1 MPTAEEESSHYQAVV
16 AGGAKSSAIGLAG
29 WGAAALAMQRF
40 RVPLWV
46 HSNVPIRAALT
57 TIVALG
63 SFAFGADQSST
74 KFIAQSVDKR
84 GVGREDEER
93 ERETGIH
100 SRDRAA
106 MRARLSTRDQAIEW
120 FKDHKWQAVGGSWVA
135 GMGLSWLFRS
145 QPMPF
150 RQQIVQTRMAAQ
162 AITVAALVAAVGV
175 SSIRTGADDT
185 DEATD
190 NQAIRESAM
199 YRYKKG
205 SEADRVHKVAAKH
218 ALEHQRAKPSQ
229 DTVAT
234 E

>member
-1 MPTAEEESSHYQAVV
+1 
-16 AGGAKSSAIGLAG
+16 
-29 WGAAALAMQRF
+29 
-40 RVPLWV
+40 
-46 HSNVPIRAALT
+46 
-57 TIVALG
+57 
-63 SFAFGADQSST
+63 
-74 KFIAQSVDKR
+74 VDKR

-135 GMGLSWLFRS
+135 GMGLSWLCAFRALS
-145 QPMPF
+145 ASLRLQTSALSRCPSDV
-150 RQQIVQTRMAAQ
+150 RLKCEVALTLAEQIVQTRMAAQ

-190 NQAIRESAM
+190 N
-199 YRYKKG
+199 
-205 SEADRVHKVAAKH
+205 
-218 ALEHQRAKPSQ
+218 RASGFVGPR
-229 DTVAT
+229 
-234 E
+234 

>member
-1 MPTAEEESSHYQAVV
+1 M
-16 AGGAKSSAIGLAG
+16 
-29 WGAAALAMQRF
+29 
-40 RVPLWV
+40 
-46 HSNVPIRAALT
+46 
-57 TIVALG
+57 
-63 SFAFGADQSST
+63 
-74 KFIAQSVDKR
+74 DKR

-120 FKDHKWQAVGGSWVA
+120 FKEHKWQAVGGSWVA
-135 GMGLSWLFRS
+135 GMGLSWLCAFRALS
-145 QPMPF
+145 ASLRLQTSALSRCPSDV
-150 RQQIVQTRMAAQ
+150 RLKCEVALTLAEQIVQTRMAAQ

-190 NQAIRESAM
+190 NRSSGFAGLRSHRAEAIRESAM
-199 YRYKKG
+199 YRYKKVRELSSSPLTLQG